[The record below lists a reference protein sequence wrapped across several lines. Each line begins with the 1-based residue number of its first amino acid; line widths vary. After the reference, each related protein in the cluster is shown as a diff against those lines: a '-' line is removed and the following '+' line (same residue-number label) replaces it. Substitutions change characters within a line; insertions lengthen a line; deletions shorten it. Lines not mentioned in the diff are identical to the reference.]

1 MAADDHSPAKT
12 LTVGCFTGLGDRLAA
27 LLSSA
32 ALAEATG
39 RQLSVWWPR
48 TVHCAAAFVELFQSP
63 WPVVEVSEAEVRAL
77 PLFDMGDRRRRFDLL
92 TARETDVAVR
102 ADGWLIEPE
111 RYPAHV
117 PLRERCGQLLDELR
131 PRPEIL
137 RRAEAFR
144 ATAFRSRMIG
154 VHLRRA
160 DYQVFDARAAGSTPM
175 ALAATDRYLATWP
188 DAGILLCTDDG
199 GIDTF
204 TGEAASPQ
212 GVQAAF
218 RDRYGDRVV
227 SPRPRSLDRREPE
240 AIQDALVDLLL
251 LRLTDCIIG
260 TQGSSFSAM
269 AAFGRPVPAIWCRSA
284 NPFLHLRPLWLWA
297 RGEAETEVVRRY
309 YGRLVRQ
316 WLP

>member
-1 MAADDHSPAKT
+1 M
-12 LTVGCFTGLGDRLAA
+12 
-27 LLSSA
+27 
-32 ALAEATG
+32 
-39 RQLSVWWPR
+39 
-48 TVHCAAAFVELFQSP
+48 
-63 WPVVEVSEAEVRAL
+63 
-77 PLFDMGDRRRRFDLL
+77 
-92 TARETDVAVR
+92 
-102 ADGWLIEPE
+102 
-111 RYPAHV
+111 
-117 PLRERCGQLLDELR
+117 
-131 PRPEIL
+131 
-137 RRAEAFR
+137 EAFR

-160 DYQVFDARAAGSTPM
+160 DYQVFDARAAGSTSM

-188 DAGILLCTDDG
+188 DAAILLCTDDG

-204 TGEAASPQ
+204 TGEAAITQ

-218 RDRYGDRVV
+218 RDRYGDRLVTTQ
-227 SPRPRSLDRREPE
+227 PRSLDRREPG

-269 AAFGRPVPAIWCRSA
+269 AALGRPVPAMACRSP

-297 RGEAETEVVRRY
+297 KGEVRTEVVRRY

>member
-1 MAADDHSPAKT
+1 
-12 LTVGCFTGLGDRLAA
+12 VGCFTGLGDRLAV

-39 RQLSVWWPR
+39 RRLAVWWPR
-48 TVHCAAAFVELFQSP
+48 TVHCATAFAELFQSP
-63 WPVVEVSEAEVRAL
+63 WPVAEVAEAEVRAL
-77 PLFDMGDRRRRFDLL
+77 PLFDMGERRRRFDLL
-92 TARETDVAVR
+92 AAIETDVAVR

-111 RYPAHV
+111 RYPAHA
-117 PLRERCGQLLDELR
+117 PLMARCGQLLDELR

-160 DYQVFDARAAGSTPM
+160 DYQVFDARAAGSTSM
-175 ALAATDRYLATWP
+175 ALAAVDRYLATWP

-204 TGEAASPQ
+204 TGEAASTQ
-212 GVQAAF
+212 GVEAAF
-218 RDRYGDRVV
+218 LARYGERVV
-227 SPRPRSLDRREPE
+227 STRPRSLDRREPE
-240 AIQDALVDLLL
+240 AIQDALLDLLL
-251 LRLTDCIIG
+251 LRVTDCIIG
-260 TQGSSFSAM
+260 TQGSSFSVM
-269 AAFGRPVPAIWCRSA
+269 AAFGRPVPATWCRSP
-284 NPFLHLRPLWLWA
+284 NPLLHLRPLWLWA
-297 RGEAETEVVRRY
+297 KGDVRKEVVRRY
-309 YGRLVRQ
+309 YGRLLRQ